1 MRPEGIGDLPEF
13 EGVAPDTEPWVRALL
28 EGHLQGVAVCDGG
41 GRVLDANDAFLRI
54 TGHSRRDLRAG
65 SIECRDLVLRAAG
78 SPVARADAVQG
89 ARTLGPG
96 PTSGELTLVR
106 ADGASTP
113 VLASFVHGVLPGRD
127 LVFVQDLTES
137 HRRAAHLRM
146 SQLEL
151 QLALEVAP
159 IELWEIGADGLVESA
174 SGGRTA
180 ATVAG
185 TGRPIED
192 LWRDRPLL
200 LALARRAL
208 AGESLDEQLLEGGR
222 HLRVRARPLDL
233 SDGGGGRPGALVAA
247 FDASA
252 ERETEEERQ
261 LLERRVWESQ
271 GLQTAGF
278 LVGGLAHQFNNLLT
292 GVLSNISSAQQLSA
306 TPAGAEALADAMT
319 SARAAADL
327 TQQLLA
333 TAATEPAPALEIDL
347 SGLLQGLRPLLSA
360 AVPRRVQF
368 QLEPG
373 AALPRVVADPGLL
386 RQALLALVTV
396 AVRAAALQGGRVR
409 VSTGL
414 VELQQD
420 QGPLEGGARLAPG
433 WYVSLAVEDDEGGS
447 GLAPRP
453 ATGLLPPGPDRSLGL
468 AAIVNHLRALRG
480 AVRVRATP
488 RGTRVELLLPPTDQE
503 PRKRP
508 KSLPEGPAPSR
519 SVLVVEDDPAVRR
532 SAERVLALAGLEVR
546 GVGCGDDA
554 LALFDLDPS
563 PVGLVLLDFAL
574 PGMTC
579 EQMVRALRSKRPGQ
593 RVLLCSGY
601 SEQQATWKLSPG
613 EVVGF
618 LPKPF
623 TAEELE
629 KSVLAALDGRVIL
642 TPPPGTVARLRY

>member
-1 MRPEGIGDLPEF
+1 MG
-13 EGVAPDTEPWVRALL
+13 TEPTV
-28 EGHLQGVAVCDGG
+28 
-41 GRVLDANDAFLRI
+41 
-54 TGHSRRDLRAG
+54 
-65 SIECRDLVLRAAG
+65 
-78 SPVARADAVQG
+78 
-89 ARTLGPG
+89 
-96 PTSGELTLVR
+96 GELTLVR
-106 ADGASTP
+106 SDGASTP
-113 VLASFVHGVLPGRD
+113 VLASFVRGVLPGRD
-127 LVFVQDLTES
+127 LVFVQDLSES
-137 HRRAAHLRM
+137 HRRAAHLRTA
-146 SQLEL
+146 QLEL
-151 QLALEVAP
+151 RLALEVAP

-174 SGGRTA
+174 SGGRTS
-180 ATVAG
+180 ATLAG
-185 TGRPIED
+185 AGRPIEE

-208 AGESLDEQLLEGGR
+208 AGESVDEQLSERGR
-222 HLRVRARPLDL
+222 HLRVRGRPLDAL
-233 SDGGGGRPGALVAA
+233 GSGGVRSGAVVAA

-252 ERETEEERQ
+252 EKESEEERQ

-271 GLQTAGF
+271 GLQSAG
-278 LVGGLAHQFNNLLT
+278 LLIGGLAHQFNNLLT

-306 TPAGAEALADAMT
+306 TPEGAEALADAMA

-333 TAATEPAPALEIDL
+333 TAATEPTPALDVDL

-373 AALPRVVADPGLL
+373 AALPRVIADPGLL
-386 RQALLALVTV
+386 RQALLALVTE
-396 AVRAAALQGGRVR
+396 AVRAASPQGGRVR

-420 QGPLEGGARLAPG
+420 QGQLEGGARLPAG
-433 WYVSLAVEDDEGGS
+433 WYVSLAVEDDEGGPGPTS
-447 GLAPRP
+447 TPASPR
-453 ATGLLPPGPDRSLGL
+453 LPPGPDRSLGL
-468 AAIVNHLRALRG
+468 AAVVNHLRALRG

-508 KSLPEGPAPSR
+508 RSLPQGPALSR

-532 SAERVLALAGLEVR
+532 SAERVLSMAGLDVR
-546 GVGCGDDA
+546 GVGSGDDA
-554 LALFDLDPS
+554 LALFELDPS

-574 PGMTC
+574 PGMSC
-579 EQMVRALRSKRPGQ
+579 EQTVRAIRAKRPGQ

-629 KSVLAALDGRVIL
+629 RSVLAALDGRIL
-642 TPPPGTVARLRY
+642 ATPPPGTVMRLRY